1 MTKPFPFRVIAAAGL
16 CLAGSAAA
24 HAQTASEPKP
34 QVAEDI
40 FKNIQ
45 ILKGVPVN
53 EFLGIMGFFSASL
66 GKSCV
71 DCHDSDSGWENYI
84 SDNNPNK
91 KTARR
96 MIAMV
101 NTLNKGSFGGR
112 QAVTCYSCHRGGPSP
127 KVTPDLTALYSPP
140 EEPQSDVVKKAPT
153 GPTADQIL
161 DKYLQAVGGTQ
172 KLAGL
177 TSYAAKGTSI
187 GYGLDAE
194 KRPVEIYAKATGPS
208 LTVTDRTATIQR
220 AAMVQRTTIVHA
232 PEGDF
237 TTAYD
242 GRSAWIAAPNIPLPV
257 LPLTGGD
264 LEGAQLDAA
273 IAFPAGIKQSLGD
286 WRVGFDTEIDDDEV
300 HVVQGTTAGGTMAT
314 FYFDPA
320 SGLLKRMVRYAN
332 SPVGR
337 MPTRVDYSDYRE
349 VAGVKMPFKWT
360 VTWLDGLETFEI
372 TDIQPN
378 VAIDEEKFSK
388 PAGAASA
395 R

>member
-1 MTKPFPFRVIAAAGL
+1 MFRTSLAIGSCLIASSLAFGQSAGD
-16 CLAGSAAA
+16 
-24 HAQTASEPKP
+24 PKP
-34 QVAEDI
+34 QVAEDV

-45 ILKGVPVN
+45 ILKGVPIN
-53 EFLGIMGFFSASL
+53 EFLGIMGFFSASV

-101 NTLNKGSFGGR
+101 ATINKSFFGGN
-112 QAVTCYSCHRGGPSP
+112 QNVTCYSCHRGGPNP

-153 GPTADQIL
+153 GPTVDQIL
-161 DKYLQAVGGTQ
+161 DKFSQAVGGPQ
-172 KLAGL
+172 KLAAL
-177 TSYAAKGTSI
+177 TSFIAEGTSI

-194 KRPVEIYAKATGPS
+194 KRPAEIYAKSDGER
-208 LTVTDRTATIQR
+208 TV
-220 AAMVQRTTIVHA
+220 IVHA
-232 PEGDF
+232 PEGQF
-237 TTAYD
+237 TTAFD
-242 GRSAWIAAPNIPLPV
+242 GRLGWIAAPNIPLPV

-264 LEGAQLDAA
+264 LEGARLDAA
-273 IAFPAGIKQSLGD
+273 VAFPARIKQSLGD
-286 WRVGFDTEIDDDEV
+286 WRVGFDAEIDEDEV
-300 HVVQGTTAGGTMAT
+300 HVIQGTTPGGTMAT
-314 FYFDPA
+314 LYFDPE

-337 MPTRVDYSDYRE
+337 MPTRIDYSDYRD

-360 VTWLDGLETFEI
+360 VTWLDGRETFEL
-372 TDIQPN
+372 TDVQPN
-378 VAIDEEKFSK
+378 VAIDPTKFAK
-388 PAGAASA
+388 PAGSAAA